1 MAARIR
7 LASESDAA
15 QILDIYAPVVRETAI
30 SFEWDPPS
38 LDQIRHRM
46 RRVLEM
52 LPWLVC
58 DVDGRIAGYAY
69 ASPFKTRAG
78 YRWSCELT
86 VYVHPEF
93 HRCGVGRALYAAL
106 LPCLTAQGYQVAVAV
121 ITIPNPASVGLHES
135 IGMRRVGTYHAIGHK
150 FGQWL
155 DDGVWQMEL
164 GPRRESPEPPVPFH
178 GLVGTQAW
186 QNALDA
192 GSRLLRI

>member
-1 MAARIR
+1 MVAKIR
-7 LASESDAA
+7 LATESDAA

-30 SFEWDPPS
+30 SFEWEPPS
-38 LDQIRHRM
+38 VDEIRDRM

-86 VYVHPEF
+86 VYVAPEF
-93 HRCGVGRALYAAL
+93 HRCGVARALYGAL
-106 LPCLTAQGYQVAVAV
+106 LPCLAALGYHVAVAV

-135 IGMRRVGTYHAIGHK
+135 IGMRRVGTFEAIGHK

-164 GPRRESPEPPVPFH
+164 GPPPDSPAPPVPFH
-178 GLVGTQAW
+178 DLVETQVL
-186 QNALDA
+186 QNALDS
-192 GSRLLRI
+192 GSNFLRI